1 MDSIRLTVPAEMQK
15 AAQALFEKYRSN
27 ECRVQHESMCR
38 PQEAPTKYAI
48 GEKVCIRP
56 SEKKAIECWC
66 LIATLAESKCFTAGE
81 NRHFRPMVLVRAS
94 ADGSRIVEGAGF
106 LEEKTAA
113 LRLAPLYNLGSIL
126 LTSSCGLESQ
136 VIIEDRCWLSAKY
149 TGGPDWAYKVRGQSD
164 KWMPESVLRPK
175 VQKILSM
182 GDCVTAKPAQ
192 QKEPSTGQTQ
202 AEAALQAAAPPSGN
216 KDIQG
221 PLGSDVLDEEASQKT
236 DKAASLTRTAA
247 THNEPAAKFDRDKA
261 DKLNAQMEEL
271 GNERAKLE
279 EQVHGWAMERA
290 KLEEKVAIL
299 KVQED
304 VLGRILGELNEKA
317 AKLTRA
323 AEDMEVLRSSEAE
336 ESAQPGI
343 AAKRQRLE

>member
-1 MDSIRLTVPAEMQK
+1 MASSRLIVPTEMQK

-48 GEKVCIRP
+48 GDKVCIRP
-56 SEKKAIECWC
+56 SENKAIECWC
-66 LIATLAESKCFTAGE
+66 LVATLAESKCFTAGE
-81 NRHFRPMVLVRAS
+81 ARHFRPMVLVRAP
-94 ADGSRIVEGAGF
+94 ADGSQIFDGAGF
-106 LEEKTAA
+106 LEEKLTAI
-113 LRLAPLYNLGSIL
+113 RLAPLHNLGSSL
-126 LTSSCGLESQ
+126 LTSSCGLKSQ

-192 QKEPSTGQTQ
+192 QKEHSTGQTQ
-202 AEAALQAAAPPSGN
+202 GEAALQPAAKSSAN
-216 KDIQG
+216 EDMQG
-221 PLGSDVLDEEASQKT
+221 PHGSDVLDEEASQKT
-236 DKAASLTRTAA
+236 DKADILTRTAA
-247 THNEPAAKFDRDKA
+247 THNEPAAKFDRDRA
-261 DKLNAQMEEL
+261 DKLKAQMEDL
-271 GNERAKLE
+271 GNERAKLD
-279 EQVHGWAMERA
+279 EQVNGWARERA
-290 KLEEKVAIL
+290 KLEEKAAIL

-304 VLGRILGELNEKA
+304 VFGRILGELNEKA
-317 AKLTRA
+317 AKVTGA
-323 AEDMEVLRSSEAE
+323 AEDMEVLRSKEAE